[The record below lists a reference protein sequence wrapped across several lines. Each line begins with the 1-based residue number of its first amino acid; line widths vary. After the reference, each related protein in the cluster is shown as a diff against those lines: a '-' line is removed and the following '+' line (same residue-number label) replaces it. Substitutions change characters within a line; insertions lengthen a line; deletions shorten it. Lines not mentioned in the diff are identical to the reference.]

1 MARRKRS
8 PFWFFIIAIAV
19 LLGAAK
25 LTDWV
30 LPALE
35 SFGRQPRAAAPH
47 TPSAAVEGP
56 RDSAERMAKMRAD
69 KKIINVHEHVER
81 LEDAE
86 RLLEVMD
93 RFGVGKTILVGSSW
107 FTITLDESVGFTR
120 VDENNEELLRVVK
133 AHPGRFEAWPT
144 FDPHDPKNLEKFK
157 SQVERGATGLKLFMG
172 HGYVKRS
179 DGQYMFHT
187 MALDDPRMFPV
198 YDYCQENF
206 LPIMYH
212 VQLSPEPGPGISD
225 EFVAVLKKFP
235 DMKVI
240 CPHYM
245 LSSGLDSRLREMLDM
260 FPNLYTDISY
270 GHDSFIVDGMER
282 IDKAPE
288 KFVDLFTK
296 YPGRFM
302 WGTDL
307 VVTTHASKSVPWMAE
322 RFQTYFDMLTEA
334 KFTTPLVK
342 GREMRGVAI
351 DGPELERILHQNYE
365 DFSALRPMGTRT
377 SGDVDWSRMGKA
389 ASNTGRKPGEMLPP
403 PKK

>member
-1 MARRKRS
+1 MARRKRA

-35 SFGRQPRAAAPH
+35 SALSTKN

-56 RDSAERMAKMRAD
+56 NDSLERMAKLRAD

-93 RFGVGKTILVGSSW
+93 QFGVGKTILVGSSW

-120 VDENNEELLRVVK
+120 VDENNEELLRIVN

-144 FDPHDPKNLEKFK
+144 FDPHDPQNLDKFK

-212 VQLSPEPGPGISD
+212 VQLSPGPGPGISD
-225 EFVAVLKKFP
+225 EFVTVLKRFP

-240 CPHYM
+240 CPHFM
-245 LSSGLDSRLREMLDM
+245 LSSSLDSRLREMLDT
-260 FPNLYTDISY
+260 FPNLYSDISY

-282 IDKAPE
+282 IDKTPE
-288 KFVDLFTK
+288 KFVDLFTT

-307 VVTTHASKSVPWMAE
+307 VVTAHASKSVPWMAE

-334 KFTTPLVK
+334 KFTTPLLK
-342 GREMRGVAI
+342 GRELRGVAI
-351 DGPELERILHQNYE
+351 EGPELERILHQNFE
-365 DFSALRPMGTRT
+365 DFSALHPRGTRIN
-377 SGDVDWSRMGKA
+377 GDVDWSRMGKGA
-389 ASNTGRKPGEMLPP
+389 ANTGRKPGEMLPP